1 MPQSGK
7 RRAAKSFGMLV
18 AAAAIGGL
26 PIPGFANDLP
36 PTPEGAQKLSDVFAT
51 YLGRPVA
58 GAPSPVTV
66 TVEGAHYAAALD
78 LANLAAPFSGAG
90 FSIDPAIARY
100 ALTEQDDGT
109 WRVAGD
115 ALPSIS
121 AHFKDA
127 TIAYQFEGYRFEG
140 IFDPTLPG
148 FRSGETRL
156 DKARAEVQATKVSEA
171 LAIGAAH
178 ATVAAAPAANGAV
191 SLVAHNEIADVS
203 AQVAT
208 ASDAAATP
216 VSASLQIPT
225 TLADVKI
232 DGAPIRKLLDLWAF
246 VVAHPS
252 RAEIAANEQAFKG
265 LLRAAIPVDLK
276 LAEKIEM
283 KQIAVESPQ
292 GRLALASAKL
302 GLAMSNAAGA
312 KGASEYDFAMDGVTW
327 PAGLLSPAFSDLA
340 PTAFNIDVKLSGLE
354 FGAGAE
360 EAIADM
366 HFDGDGPVISEAD
379 RAQISA
385 KAGRTA
391 PLTIDLLPSHV
402 VAPQIDVVVEGQLHL
417 EGARPSGVVKV
428 RVRHFDKT
436 VAALKALGPLASPQI
451 LGGLALARTLG
462 KAEADDVL
470 VWVGEYSP
478 DGAMK
483 VNGLPLGKAPQ

>member
-1 MPQSGK
+1 
-7 RRAAKSFGMLV
+7 
-18 AAAAIGGL
+18 L
-26 PIPGFANDLP
+26 PA
-36 PTPEGAQKLSDVFAT
+36 TPEGAQKLSDVFAT

-78 LANLAAPFSGAG
+78 LASLAAPFSGAG
-90 FSIDPAIARY
+90 FSIAPAIVKY

-121 AHFKDA
+121 AHFKDT
-127 TIAYQFEGYRFEG
+127 TIAYQYEGYRFEG
-140 IFDPTLPG
+140 IFDPALPG
-148 FRSGETRL
+148 FKSGETRL
-156 DKARAEVQATKVSEA
+156 DKARAEMHATKVNEA
-171 LAIGAAH
+171 VATGAAH
-178 ATVAAAPAANGAV
+178 ATVAAAPAADGAL
-191 SLVAHNEIADVS
+191 SLVARSEIADVA
-203 AQVAT
+203 AQVVAV
-208 ASDAAATP
+208 SDVAATP
-216 VSASLQIPT
+216 VSVSFQLPA

-292 GRLALASAKL
+292 GRFAVANGKF
-302 GLAMSNAAGA
+302 GFAMSTAPGA
-312 KGASEYDFAMDGVTW
+312 KGAAEYDFAMDGVAW

-340 PTAFNIDVKLSGLE
+340 PTAWNIDVKASGFD
-354 FGAGAE
+354 FGAGAQ

-379 RAQISA
+379 GAQISA
-385 KAGRTA
+385 KTTRGA
-391 PLTIDLLPSHV
+391 PLTIELLPSHV
-402 VAPQIDVVVEGQLHL
+402 VAPQVDVVVEGQLHL
-417 EGARPSGVVKV
+417 EGARPSGVLTV
-428 RVRHFDKT
+428 RVRHFDRT
-436 VAALKALGPLASPQI
+436 VAALKALGPLASPQL

-462 KAEADDVL
+462 KAEGDDVL
-470 VWVGEYSP
+470 VWVGEYRP
-478 DGAMK
+478 DGAIK
-483 VNGLPLGKAPQ
+483 VNGMPLGKAPQ